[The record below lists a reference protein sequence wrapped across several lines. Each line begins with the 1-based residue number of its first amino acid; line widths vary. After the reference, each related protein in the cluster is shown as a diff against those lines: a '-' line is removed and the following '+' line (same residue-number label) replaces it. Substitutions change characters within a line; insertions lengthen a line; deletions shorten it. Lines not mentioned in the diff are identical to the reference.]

1 MVSAPPVCC
10 GPPRVSGILYA
21 TSAESGSSSS
31 SNSSSISSASCVNVL
46 RLNDGCVASSN
57 IRIGVARLKCSAR
70 SNSGGFDTQ
79 FSSFWVEG
87 TTSGPAGSGVGGLSG
102 AAAALEASS
111 VAIHTNGGYGSR
123 GGAAAEV
130 VACSSSGETTV
141 VPVTQLS
148 EEEVEN
154 AREWAHKPRRIA
166 LFVEPSPFAYV
177 SQLPFPLL
185 LTKWIPF
192 ATLQQNSN
200 LLQLHSKQLM
210 FRTHVEKL

>member
-1 MVSAPPVCC
+1 MAMVSAPPACC

-21 TSAESGSSSS
+21 TSAEAGSIS
-31 SNSSSISSASCVNVL
+31 SNSSASCVNVL
-46 RLNDGCVASSN
+46 RLNDGCAASSN
-57 IRIGVARLKCSAR
+57 IRIGVGRLKCSAR
-70 SNSGGFDTQ
+70 SNSGGFDTR

-87 TTSGPAGSGVGGLSG
+87 ATSGPAGSGVGGLSG
-102 AAAALEASS
+102 AAAAALEASS

-177 SQLPFPLL
+177 SQLPFPLSSSSSLQNGFL
-185 LTKWIPF
+185 LLPCSKIPISF
-192 ATLQQNSN
+192 NCTPNN
-200 LLQLHSKQLM
+200 
-210 FRTHVEKL
+210 

>member
-1 MVSAPPVCC
+1 MAMVSAPPACC

-31 SNSSSISSASCVNVL
+31 SSSSASCVNVL
-46 RLNDGCVASSN
+46 RLNDGCAASSN
-57 IRIGVARLKCSAR
+57 IRIGVGRLKCSAR
-70 SNSGGFDTQ
+70 SNSGGFDTR

-87 TTSGPAGSGVGGLSG
+87 ATSGPAESGVGGLSG
-102 AAAALEASS
+102 AAAAALEASS

-130 VACSSSGETTV
+130 AACSSSGETTV

-177 SQLPFPLL
+177 SQLPLPLSPSSLQNGFLL
-185 LTKWIPF
+185 LPCSEIPISF
-192 ATLQQNSN
+192 NCTPNN
-200 LLQLHSKQLM
+200 
-210 FRTHVEKL
+210 

>member
-1 MVSAPPVCC
+1 MAMVSAPPACC

-21 TSAESGSSSS
+21 TSAEAGSSSS
-31 SNSSSISSASCVNVL
+31 SSNSSASCVNVL
-46 RLNDGCVASSN
+46 RLNDGCAASSN
-57 IRIGVARLKCSAR
+57 IRIGVGRLKCSAR

-102 AAAALEASS
+102 AAAAAALEASS
-111 VAIHTNGGYGSR
+111 VAIHTNGGYSSR
-123 GGAAAEV
+123 GGAAADV
-130 VACSSSGETTV
+130 AACSSSGETTV

-148 EEEVEN
+148 EEEEEN

-177 SQLPFPLL
+177 SQLPFPLFPSSLQNGFL
-185 LTKWIPF
+185 LLPCSKIPISF
-192 ATLQQNSN
+192 NCTPNN
-200 LLQLHSKQLM
+200 
-210 FRTHVEKL
+210 